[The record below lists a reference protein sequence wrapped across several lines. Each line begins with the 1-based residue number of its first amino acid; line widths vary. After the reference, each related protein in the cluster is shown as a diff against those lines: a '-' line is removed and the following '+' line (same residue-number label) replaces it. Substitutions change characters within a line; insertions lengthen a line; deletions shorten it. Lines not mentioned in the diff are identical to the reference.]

1 MARGLNKVMI
11 IGNLGADPE
20 VRTTQGGAKVANLR
34 VATSEQWTDKS
45 GQKQEST
52 EWHKIVFF
60 GTQAEIAE
68 KYLKKG
74 GKIYVEGSLQTQ
86 KWQDKDGNDRY
97 TTEIRGRSFLMLDS
111 RGGEGGGYEGGSSG
125 RDYGGPSSSD
135 IGDDDIPF

>member
-20 VRTTQGGAKVANLR
+20 VRSTQGGAKVANLR
-34 VATSEQWTDKS
+34 VATSESWTDKS

-97 TTEIRGRSFLMLDS
+97 TTEIRGRSFLMLDG
-111 RGGEGGGYEGGSSG
+111 RGGGEGGGESGGSS
-125 RDYGGPSSSD
+125 RSYGNDTPPD
-135 IGDDDIPF
+135 IADDDIPF